1 MVDFSQNRELRRF
14 IEANQAIDKKQ
25 IADKTN
31 KGGYYVIGPNPVLGG
46 YDIKSDIGNVYY
58 GVKGDTNQALGAGQ
72 EVSFYPGSRTV
83 RIDARPALSNPVGSS
98 VSDLASALTNLTN
111 PTTGGAGGIGGG
123 TGGAGGGRY
132 RRNPDG
138 SCSLVWGGPTLT
150 NDYSTLEECTAG
162 DPEGFRIWACEVS
175 SGGAGSCKQVPT
187 GLGKYDR
194 KADCE
199 AAIIQPAFEGGQ
211 CPVQYNVSTNGFG
224 FSIGGSS
231 SLSGPG
237 NFTVQGPV
245 QSPTASGV
253 GSTAASWT
261 FESGSGTTVI
271 YGVSGPTID
280 SAISGTI
287 SVSRADG
294 LPDNCGD
301 PPAKCGV

>member
-1 MVDFSQNRELRRF
+1 MVDFSQNRQLRRF

-31 KGGYYVIGPNPVLGG
+31 KGGYYIIGPNPVLGG
-46 YDIKSDIGNVYY
+46 YDIKSDTGNVYY

-98 VSDLASALTNLTN
+98 VSDLASALTNPTA
-111 PTTGGAGGIGGG
+111 PTTGGIGGIGGG
-123 TGGAGGGRY
+123 SAGGGRY
-132 RRNPDG
+132 RRATDG
-138 SCSLVWGGPTLT
+138 SCTEVFGGPTLP
-150 NDYSTLEECTAG
+150 NDYATKAECIAG

-199 AAIIQPAFEGGQ
+199 AAIIQPAFTGGQ
-211 CPVQYNVSTNGFG
+211 CLTLYNITTNGYG
-224 FSIGGSS
+224 FSIGGSN
-231 SLSGPG
+231 SLSGTN

-253 GSTAASWT
+253 GSTAASWS
-261 FESGSGTTVI
+261 FESGSGTTLI

-301 PPAKCGV
+301 LPAKCGV